1 VIQLVPA
8 LAESTTAESPP
19 TDHAPADP
27 APAASPPADPAL
39 TESSTE
45 PIHSA
50 AGDAPTDTSSLYNLI
65 I

>member
-1 VIQLVPA
+1 VIQLVPV

-27 APAASPPADPAL
+27 APVDPAL
-39 TESSTE
+39 AESSTE
-45 PIHSA
+45 PIHFA
-50 AGDAPTDTSSLYNLI
+50 AGDAPTETSSLYNLI